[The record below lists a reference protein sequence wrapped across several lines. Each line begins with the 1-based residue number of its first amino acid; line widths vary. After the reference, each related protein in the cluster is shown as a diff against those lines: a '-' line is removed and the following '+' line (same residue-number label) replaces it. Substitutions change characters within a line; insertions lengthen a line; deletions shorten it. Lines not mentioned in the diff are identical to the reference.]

1 MMRAPPIVLVL
12 LLVSAAPTTRP
23 AETVRCAVIGGMA
36 DTGLWDAIAE
46 RFHAET
52 GDSIEVVASGP
63 KDGIDAVFRTGKV
76 DLITIHG
83 SDTAVNLV
91 ADGWAMEMTPWA
103 RNDMVIVG
111 PPDDPA
117 GAARSDGDAV
127 TALKSIIKAQ
137 SPFVAHSSLGAQEVL
152 RDVMNAGGE
161 LEFDPANLTVLFD
174 DRQRRVLRV
183 AAEKKAYTLCGRIPF
198 LSGKIPNDGMKVVC
212 KGDPRLRRAFVVA
225 IADPMRVPTARVEAA
240 RRLSV
245 FLRSRQ
251 TQAFLAE
258 FGRGKYDDQPLFFPV
273 GVQPATQP

>member
-1 MMRAPPIVLVL
+1 
-12 LLVSAAPTTRP
+12 
-23 AETVRCAVIGGMA
+23 
-36 DTGLWDAIAE
+36 
-46 RFHAET
+46 
-52 GDSIEVVASGP
+52 
-63 KDGIDAVFRTGKV
+63 
-76 DLITIHG
+76 
-83 SDTAVNLV
+83 
-91 ADGWAMEMTPWA
+91 
-103 RNDMVIVG
+103 
-111 PPDDPA
+111 
-117 GAARSDGDAV
+117 
-127 TALKSIIKAQ
+127 
-137 SPFVAHSSLGAQEVL
+137 
-152 RDVMNAGGE
+152 
-161 LEFDPANLTVLFD
+161 
-174 DRQRRVLRV
+174 V